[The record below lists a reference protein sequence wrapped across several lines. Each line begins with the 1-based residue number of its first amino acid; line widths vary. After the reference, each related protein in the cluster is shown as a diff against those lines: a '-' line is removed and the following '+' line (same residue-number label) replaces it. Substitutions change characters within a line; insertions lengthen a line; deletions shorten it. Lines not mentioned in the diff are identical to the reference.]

1 MGPARRQRKKLEE
14 LSDSNSETG
23 ALVHSE
29 FDANK
34 DDDLADYLQA
44 NTSFLM
50 AMESTNAFTDA
61 QS

>member
-1 MGPARRQRKKLEE
+1 MGPARRHRKKLEE

-29 FDANK
+29 FDVNK